1 MVGRLYF
8 AYITLTFLI
17 KQYLW
22 ENPFLVYVDASFVLR
37 LTLKFYPLS
46 PEGSVDVAV
55 DSLEVG
61 VEVEKWYPVTMETSK
76 TNGGEAPS
84 IRLKFKYQVAFYLSL
99 CFSKL
104 KSSPKIY
111 FKEAAELFVARLSVH
126 SNAFPQNPIT

>member
-8 AYITLTFLI
+8 AYISLTFSNETVSLGEP
-17 KQYLW
+17 L
-22 ENPFLVYVDASFVLR
+22 LR
-37 LTLKFYPLS
+37 VCRCFFCAKINFKFYPLS

-84 IRLKFKYQVAFYLSL
+84 IRLKFKYQVAFYFSL
-99 CFSKL
+99 CFS
-104 KSSPKIY
+104 
-111 FKEAAELFVARLSVH
+111 
-126 SNAFPQNPIT
+126 